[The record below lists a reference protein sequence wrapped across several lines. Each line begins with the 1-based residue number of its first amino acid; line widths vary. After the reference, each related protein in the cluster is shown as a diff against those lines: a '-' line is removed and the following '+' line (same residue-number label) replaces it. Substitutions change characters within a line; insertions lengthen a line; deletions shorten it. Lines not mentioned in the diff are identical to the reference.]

1 MKKLKS
7 NASTENI
14 SLNRSVTKLKSLI
27 ETYKTAKE
35 DSEEKCKLLEIEC
48 EKLKRKVEHFKEE
61 DKFNK
66 SYLTKLKSSKSA
78 NNQND
83 SIISLQEDN
92 EELAQTI
99 EDLQNEVGRKDE
111 NYTKLSQDLEDLLS
125 HYEKNQTRLANIEKK
140 HR

>member
-1 MKKLKS
+1 M
-7 NASTENI
+7 
-14 SLNRSVTKLKSLI
+14 
-27 ETYKTAKE
+27 
-35 DSEEKCKLLEIEC
+35 
-48 EKLKRKVEHFKEE
+48 EHFKEE